1 MRLAGF
7 LITDPEARPVSG
19 SLLVEQ
25 GRIAAV
31 EQTPGTTPAAW
42 IVPGLIDAHLH
53 PLEVGLELLFANL
66 AGARTIDEVLG
77 RLAERRADA
86 AESGMMLG
94 FNLEPDKLVERRY
107 PCRAE
112 LDQIIADVPV
122 LVYRVDGHS
131 AVTNTAGLALLS
143 PLNAIGAEV
152 NSRGEPTGVL
162 RGPSYEQASRRFKRQ
177 LPAEVVREAL
187 LRCGQQA
194 VRQGVTTIAA
204 LVGTEDTTAD
214 ELGPMLDAL
223 AAGPLRAI
231 PFVQTW
237 NHELVLEFGLDRIG
251 GCLLIDGSF
260 GSHTAA
266 LNRDYTDAPGGSGM
280 AFVTDEKL
288 VAFLRRSEE
297 LKLSTAFHAIGDRA
311 VEQVV
316 RCHEQVGRSS
326 LRHRIEHA
334 ELLNPGLIERIAR
347 LGLVLGVQP
356 AFEATWGGP
365 DRMYSCRLGER
376 WRLTNPFRSLARAG
390 VILAGSSDAP
400 ITPTCPLAGIRA
412 AIEHPNPEQRV
423 TPEQALAMFTRNAAF
438 SLGLEQ
444 EVGRLAPGFSADL
457 TILTGDPRT
466 RPDCR
471 VAATCHAGN
480 WVFRDTKLLRS
491 LGFEPQ

>member
-1 MRLAGF
+1 M
-7 LITDPEARPVSG
+7 PG
-19 SLLVEQ
+19 SLVIEQ
-25 GRIAAV
+25 SRIAAV
-31 EQTPGTTPAAW
+31 EPAQGTTSNAW
-42 IVPGLIDAHLH
+42 ILPGLIDAHLH

-66 AGARTIDEVLG
+66 AGARTIVEVLD
-77 RLAERRADA
+77 RLAEHRAAA

-94 FNLEPDKLVERRY
+94 FNLEPDDLVERRY
-107 PCRAE
+107 PCRIE
-112 LDQIIADVPV
+112 LDQVMSDVPM

-143 PLNAIGAEV
+143 PLNALGTEV
-152 NSRGEPTGVL
+152 DSHGEPTGVL
-162 RGPSYEQASRRFKRQ
+162 RGPAYEQASRRFKRR
-177 LPAEVVREAL
+177 LPPELVRESL
-187 LRCGQQA
+187 LRCGQEA

-204 LVGTEDTTAD
+204 LIGTEETTGD
-214 ELGPMLDAL
+214 ELQVMLDAL
-223 AAGPLRAI
+223 ASGLPRAV

-237 NHELVLEFGLDRIG
+237 NHEVVLEFGLDRIG

-266 LNRDYTDAPGGSGM
+266 LKREYADAAGNLGM

-288 VAFLRRSEE
+288 VSFLRRSEE
-297 LKLSTAFHAIGDRA
+297 LRLSTAFHAIGDRA

-316 RCHEQVGRSS
+316 RCHERIGRSS

-347 LGLVLGVQP
+347 LKLVLGVQP

-376 WRLTNPFRSLARAG
+376 WRLTNPFRSLIQAG
-390 VILAGSSDAP
+390 VVLAGSSDAP
-400 ITPTCPLAGIRA
+400 ITPICPLAGIRA
-412 AIEHPNPEQRV
+412 ALEHPNAEQRV

-438 SLGLEQ
+438 SLGLER

-457 TILTGDPRT
+457 TILTGDPRNM
-466 RPDCR
+466 PDCR
-471 VAATCHAGN
+471 VAATCQGGN
-480 WVFRDTKLLRS
+480 WVFKDNNLLKS
-491 LGFEPQ
+491 LGFELQ